1 MLEWMIRAALIV
13 AVAAGTTA
21 ASEPPKWLEGR
32 AVDKQLASPMGAS
45 WSGAAL
51 GDVVAGLA
59 RTHGVAIVLDR
70 RVDPQQKVSLEVFD
84 QTLIDVLA
92 ELARTH
98 NLGLY
103 LHGPIAC
110 LTPPEEA
117 ARLETAARLSRQ
129 RIGRLPKPLARRW
142 LAKAPMNWEELT
154 EPAELLSQLS
164 TQGGFTI
171 TNPQRLPHDLWAAGN
186 LPKLSLA
193 DRLSF
198 ILGQFGLTYEISS
211 DSTVKL
217 VSIPNAPVAEG
228 AYAAGKGAKLRVEKW
243 KALAKKQKKARST
256 GEKEEI
262 RIEKFTAGEV
272 ELEPLLR
279 RLASRLGLT
288 LELDR
293 EAIRSAGISLD
304 RRVSISLR
312 RVTPDELF
320 EGILSPLGLEAKR
333 RGKTIRIG
341 PKP

>member
-1 MLEWMIRAALIV
+1 MLEWMIRAALII
-13 AVAAGTTA
+13 AIAAGTTA
-21 ASEPPKWLEGR
+21 ASDLPKRLEGE
-32 AVDKQLASPMGAS
+32 AFYEQLAAPLGAS

-51 GDVVAGLA
+51 GDVVAGLT
-59 RTHGVAIVLDR
+59 RTHGVSIVLDR
-70 RVDPQQKVSLEVFD
+70 RVDPQQAVSLEVFD
-84 QTLIDVLA
+84 RPLIDVLA
-92 ELARTH
+92 ELARSH

-103 LHGPIAC
+103 LHGPIAW

-117 ARLETAARLSRQ
+117 TRLETAARLTRQ
-129 RIGRLPKPLARRW
+129 RIGRLPKPLAQRW
-142 LAKAPMNWEELT
+142 LAKAPMSWEELT
-154 EPAELLSQLS
+154 ESDELLSQLS
-164 TQGGFTI
+164 KQGRFTI

-217 VSIPNAPVAEG
+217 VSIPNVPVAEG
-228 AYAAGKGAKLRVEKW
+228 AYAAGKDAKLRVKKW
-243 KALAKKQKKARST
+243 KARAKKQKKARST

-262 RIEKFTAGEV
+262 RIEKFAVSEV

-288 LELDR
+288 LELDH

-304 RRVSISLR
+304 RRVSISLT

-320 EGILSPLGLEAKR
+320 EEILSPLGLEAQR